1 MSQPTTWRI
10 RVWDGYSNNVY
21 YRQGTYHEVTQH
33 LRHLPPGYIWSA
45 D

>member
-1 MSQPTTWRI
+1 MTLWRI
-10 RVWDGYSNNVY
+10 RVWNGYTTNEYFRGGSY
-21 YRQGTYHEVTQH
+21 EEATRH